1 MKKYILAFLFFFY
14 YFLSFGSG
22 FSNINFHT
30 GKSEL
35 VDSSKEELDKVFVYL
50 TDSPFAY
57 LEIEGHTDS
66 YECKDSLEAI
76 RLGWERAYN
85 TQQYLVDKGIK
96 KCRIPIYS
104 YGKEQPTVPN
114 EIDGKISA
122 ANKAINRRVEFLPT
136 YRNYK
141 LYISKKVDSYDS
153 LIEYTI
159 KFSKEYNFLKNS
171 KLVVFGETG
180 RNNEKNFDIYM
191 ARMGRHLAVIELSEE
206 DNYMFKDI
214 LLLDKLAKQNAYLG
228 LDYAYFIEEHQIDE
242 TFSFYVCVLEWKC
255 EE

>member
-1 MKKYILAFLFFFY
+1 MKKYLLAFLFFCCC
-14 YFLSFGSG
+14 FLSFGSG

-35 VDSSKEELDKVFVYL
+35 VDSSKEELDKVFIYL
-50 TDSPFAY
+50 TDYPFTY
-57 LEIEGHTDS
+57 LEIRGHTDS
-66 YECKDSLEAI
+66 YECKDSLDAI

-85 TQQYLVDKGIK
+85 AQNYLVQKGIQK
-96 KCRIPIYS
+96 SRIPIYS

-114 EIDGKISA
+114 EIDGKINA
-122 ANKAINRRVEFLPT
+122 ANKAINRRVEFRPT

-141 LYISKKVDSYDS
+141 LYTSKKVDSYDS
-153 LIEYTI
+153 LINYTV
-159 KFSKEYNFLKNS
+159 KLRKEYSFLKGS

-180 RNNEKNFDIYM
+180 KNNENDFDKYM
-191 ARMGRHLAVIELSEE
+191 ANMGRHLAVIELSEE
-206 DNYMFKDI
+206 DSYMFKDTI
-214 LLLDKLAKQNAYLG
+214 LLNKLVKQNAYLG

-242 TFSFYVCVLEWKC
+242 TFSFYVCVLEWTC